1 MLTQNEQKVLAILEE
16 NPFLSQQEIA
26 DRLQLNRSTIGT
38 IISTLMSKKHLLG
51 RAYIINKPHEVYC
64 IGAMNVDRKF
74 MLHSPLVP
82 KTSNPTSS
90 SVSIGGVARNI
101 AENLGRMGQAVCL
114 LSVAGIDQ
122 DYEWIKRQTQVYVNL
137 EHVTQL
143 ADNATST
150 YSAILDETGEMQ
162 LALADM
168 AICDQMTVNWLQSH
182 QALLAQARAIV
193 VDLNAPLETIQSI
206 IELAKQHNVML
217 TIVPVSSPKM
227 AHLPRSL
234 QGVTWLIVN
243 QDESETFFNCV
254 VQSEAEFEQLADLWL
269 ATGVENVVITRGKK
283 TSYYANQQGER
294 QHFAPPIVEE
304 IVDVTGAGFL
314 PGIARCVACRSQL
327 LVAGRLAGGQ
337 GQGLGV
343 VGDVVRQLFG
353 FGHIV
358 LILALNVLA
367 GGLPFLRVQFN
378 LVLLTEGIKR
388 GQCGRLAFFDG
399 C

>member
-294 QHFAPPIVEE
+294 QHFSPPIVEE
-304 IVDVTGAGFL
+304 IVDVTGAGDSYAAGL
-314 PGIARCVACRSQL
+314 VYGQLSGMTPQESIQIAMTNAYYTVQSPQTVRPELTKQTL
-327 LVAGRLAGGQ
+327 LSEFQSLQQKGA
-337 GQGLGV
+337 
-343 VGDVVRQLFG
+343 
-353 FGHIV
+353 I
-358 LILALNVLA
+358 
-367 GGLPFLRVQFN
+367 
-378 LVLLTEGIKR
+378 
-388 GQCGRLAFFDG
+388 
-399 C
+399 